1 MREWENPSLQHRH
14 RLPGRTNIRSYENAA
29 AALQGDYRKSPYFLS
44 LNGEWQFR
52 LCPNP
57 YELPEGFEQ
66 PEYKAAEDWDRITVP
81 GCWQMQ
87 GYGTPVYS
95 ASPYLFATDPPYV
108 AEDNNTGLYRTC
120 FTLPEHFAGK
130 RVILRFEGVGSMFYV
145 YLNGQEAGMS
155 KGAHMTAE
163 FDVTRYLVPGENL
176 LAVKVLRFCDG
187 SYLEIQDMLHMSGIF
202 RNVSLHV
209 MPKQGIYDVIVHA
222 DMQGHLSADVK
233 LLGTFSADDTDTLS
247 VAAALHAPD
256 GKEII
261 RTERDKTCG
270 TSTESKN
277 AGIKP
282 NTTDR
287 PEDPAAPV
295 LPVTSFH
302 FEIDIRNPELWSAE
316 IPALYTLILSIPGQ
330 SVPVRVGFRSIEIR
344 DQQFLINGK
353 AIKAKGVNHHDTN
366 TTLGWA
372 VSEEAMLQDVLLMK
386 RHNINFVRTSHYP
399 PPAFFTDLA
408 DEYGLYIMSEA
419 DIECHGMGIT
429 DINCLS
435 KDPAWT
441 YAYIDRAERMVYR
454 DRNHPSIVC
463 WSMGNESGFGEN
475 FRKVSAAMKALDD
488 RPVHYQGAKDLP
500 AFIPEEIA
508 KNPEKMYQI
517 QEQRMKMPWDPCVD
531 VESMMY
537 ASPEMLEM
545 YAQREDPRPFI
556 LCEYAHSMGNGPGG
570 LREYWD
576 VIYKYPKLMGA
587 CVWEWQDHGVL
598 RYTENGEK
606 YYACG
611 NELDMPYKRDGINGN
626 FCNDG
631 LLSPEKLPHPGLL
644 ELKKVLQPLNIR
656 LLWTY
661 PVRIEIE
668 SRYQFTQGNLHGIWT
683 LSEEGRLLKEGGI
696 DIDSLAPGE
705 RIKLELP
712 VSEADREQLLNLSF
726 RLKKATAYADAGFES
741 AAEQFVLGAFEAPE
755 LPGDA
760 LKGRLLI
767 TGKTDTRCM
776 IAGSDFTYTFD
787 LLHGELSSMRHAGKE
802 LLRSP
807 LRQCFFRAP
816 TDNDIGIVGPMRP
829 GFANLWKD
837 NGLDR
842 LAARNLAEPEL
853 KEEEGR
859 VTLRFRQRFGANPY
873 PPVLDTDTVFTIYAD
888 GTIDTEVHYE
898 ALKTPYIKENFYW
911 PRLGFTLSLPSEYE
925 GIRWFGR
932 GPEENYSD
940 RCSASFIN
948 WYYRKVKNLH
958 TGYSRMQENGART
971 DVRRMEAESI
981 DGSVIFEALSA
992 PFTFTAHDYTL
1003 EALTKAWHEYELQR
1017 TDAVVIHIDAV
1028 QAGLGTNSCGP
1039 EPGKDCRPNP
1049 GDVGEFR
1056 FRIRC
1061 DFFM

>member
-1 MREWENPSLQHRH
+1 MRAWENPSLQHEH
-14 RLPGRTNIRSYENAA
+14 RLPGRTNIRNYENET
-29 AALQGDYRKSPYFLS
+29 AALQGNYRKSPYFLS

-57 YELPEGFEQ
+57 YEVSEGFEQ
-66 PEYKAAEDWDRITVP
+66 PIFTEAACWDQVTVP

-108 AEDNNTGLYRTC
+108 AEDNDTGLYRTT
-120 FTLPEHFAGK
+120 FTLPESFKGM
-130 RVILRFEGVGSMFYV
+130 RVLLRFEGVGSMFYV
-145 YLNGQEAGMS
+145 YLNGQEVGMS

-163 FDVTRYLVPGENL
+163 FDVTPYLINGENL
-176 LAVKVLRFCDG
+176 LAVKVLRFSDG

-202 RNVSLHV
+202 RNVSLHA

-222 DMQGHLSADVK
+222 DMHGHLRADVVFYGNASAADK
-233 LLGTFSADDTDTLS
+233 AEDLLRLSLYDAEKNEAASVEMNEWRRAASPCDDRAAGKGTPGERAAGLELS
-247 VAAALHAPD
+247 MA
-256 GKEII
+256 
-261 RTERDKTCG
+261 KTCL
-270 TSTESKN
+270 EM
-277 AGIKP
+277 
-282 NTTDR
+282 
-287 PEDPAAPV
+287 
-295 LPVTSFH
+295 
-302 FEIDIRNPELWSAE
+302 DIANPKLWSAE
-316 IPALYTLILSIPGQ
+316 FPELYTLVVSIPGQ
-330 SVPVRVGFRSIEIR
+330 SIPVRVGFRSIEIR
-344 DQQFLINGK
+344 DQQFLINGR
-353 AIKAKGVNHHDTN
+353 AVKAKGVNHHDTN

-399 PPAFFTDLA
+399 PPVFFTDLA

-429 DINCLS
+429 DINSLS

-488 RPVHYQGAKDLP
+488 RPVHYTGAKELP

-508 KNPEKMYQI
+508 KNPEKMYQM
-517 QEQRMKMPWDPCVD
+517 QEQRLKMPWEPCVD

-545 YAQREDPRPFI
+545 YGQREDPRPFI

-570 LREYWD
+570 LKEYWD

-598 RYTENGEK
+598 RYTEDGQK

-631 LLSPEKLPHPGLL
+631 LLSPEKVPHPGLL
-644 ELKKVLQPLNIR
+644 ELKKVLQPLHFR

-668 SRYQFTQGNLHGIWT
+668 NRYQFTQGNLRGIWT
-683 LSEEGRLLKEGGI
+683 LTEKGQLLKEGGI

-705 RIKLELP
+705 CMKLELP
-712 VSEADREQLLNLSF
+712 ISEGDQEQLLNLSF
-726 RLKKATAYADAGFES
+726 RLKDAAAYADAGFEVAS
-741 AAEQFVLGAFEAPE
+741 EQFVLGAFEAPG
-755 LPGDA
+755 LPENVVEGRT
-760 LKGRLLI
+760 LK
-767 TGKTDTRCM
+767 TEKKDTRCL
-776 IAGSDFTYTFD
+776 INGQGFTYTFD
-787 LLHGELSSMRHAGKE
+787 LLHGELCSMECAGKE

-842 LAARNLAEPEL
+842 LVARNLEEPEIT
-853 KEEEGR
+853 EEGSI

-873 PPVLDTDTVFTIYAD
+873 PPVLDTETLFIIYAD
-888 GTIDTEVHYE
+888 GTIDTEVHYKPLE
-898 ALKTPYIKENFYW
+898 TPYMKENFYW
-911 PRLGFTLSLPSEYE
+911 PRLGFTLSLAPVYD
-925 GIRWFGR
+925 GIHWFGR

-948 WYYRKVKNLH
+948 WYFRKVKNLH
-958 TGYSRMQENGART
+958 TDYSRMQENGART
-971 DVRRMEAESI
+971 DVRRMEAESAE
-981 DGSVIFEALSA
+981 GAFIFEALSA
-992 PFTFTAHDYTL
+992 PFTFTAHDYSL
-1003 EALTKAWHEYELQR
+1003 EALTKAWHAYELTR
-1017 TDAVVIHIDAV
+1017 ADATVIHIDAV

-1039 EPGKDCRPNP
+1039 EPGKNYRPNP
-1049 GDVGEFR
+1049 KDVGEFR
-1056 FRIRC
+1056 FRMRYENY
-1061 DFFM
+1061 DS